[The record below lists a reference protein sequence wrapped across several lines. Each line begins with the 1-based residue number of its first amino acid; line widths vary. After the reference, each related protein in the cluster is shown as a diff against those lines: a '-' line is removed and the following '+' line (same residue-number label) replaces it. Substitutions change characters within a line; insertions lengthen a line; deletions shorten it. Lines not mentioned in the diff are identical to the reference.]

1 MNAPNEGQPVGWDPD
16 EIRLDEPTRAS
27 RLRWVF
33 AVDTALPAGVAV
45 NAAACLAASA
55 GASVA
60 GLVGPGGTDAG
71 GAWHPGLPWAGCAV
85 LGATAAELADLR
97 TKALASDEVFLVDMP
112 GSAQTNR
119 VYADYLSELA
129 GTPADG
135 LDLRAVSVLGA
146 KNKIDRLTKRLGLLP

>member
-1 MNAPNEGQPVGWDPD
+1 LTA
-16 EIRLDEPTRAS
+16 
-27 RLRWVF
+27 
-33 AVDTALPAGVAV
+33 ALPAGVAA

-55 GASVA
+55 GARVS
-60 GLVGPGGTDAG
+60 GLLGPGGNDAD

-97 TKALASDEVFLVDMP
+97 TNALAAEDVLVVDMP

-119 VYADYLSELA
+119 VYADYLTELA
-129 GTPADG
+129 VTAADG
-135 LDLRAVSVLGA
+135 LDLRAVSVFGP